1 LKCGEVASSFPLNF
15 VARKHSEPLVIPT
28 FGRRGGFMSARI
40 IPPPQVENKSKNTR
54 RKWILWTSAVVL
66 GAALM
71 GEQWLALLLLLAGII
86 FFGTIIVASFHDHFI
101 EGRGSS
107 GDRHRADSGDFGG
120 GGA

>member
-1 LKCGEVASSFPLNF
+1 VWRHNKYFSVDNLSQEN
-15 VARKHSEPLVIPT
+15 LVKINEWLGWT
-28 FGRRGGFMSARI
+28 QGSFMSARKL
-40 IPPPQVENKSKNTR
+40 PPPQVQNRSKDTR
-54 RKWILWTSAVVL
+54 RKWILWTSAVVI

-71 GEQWLALLLLLAGII
+71 GEQWLALLLLLAGIF